1 MGTNDTTAISTDGP
15 LYTTAGGHRRFLAL
29 VAHTHRAYEAVV
41 ATNGEAA
48 EAGDSSVWHDNFAY
62 EENQRQMHQLARRIR
77 DLQNAARRLVVV
89 APSPAPSRVE
99 LGCAVT
105 LEHLDGR
112 RERLVIGGHEDSD
125 PAVHRVACNTPIAR
139 ALIGAEPG
147 EERALPGRPGRVVTI
162 DAIESAREE
171 EL

>member
-1 MGTNDTTAISTDGP
+1 MGTHESSHLVDGP

-29 VAHTHRAYEAVV
+29 VAHAHRAYEAVV
-41 ATNGEAA
+41 ASNGEAA

-77 DLQNAARRLVVV
+77 DLQDAARRLVVV
-89 APSPAPSRVE
+89 TPSRAPVRVE

-105 LEHLDGR
+105 LEHPDGR
-112 RERLVIGGHEDSD
+112 RERLVIGGYEDSD
-125 PAVHRVACNTPIAR
+125 PSLRRVACNTPIAR
-139 ALIGAEPG
+139 SLVGAEPG
-147 EERALPGRPGRVVTI
+147 EERSLPGRPGRTVTV
-162 DAIESAREE
+162 DAVEAAREE